1 MHYIDIG
8 VIVIYLLGVTLLGI
22 KIGKRIKGSADFFM
36 PRRFGKG
43 MMMMHAFGTGTAS
56 DQAVVVS
63 SASFK
68 NGLSGIWFQWLWLFC
83 TPFYWLIAPIFRRL
97 RAITTADVYALR
109 FGSSVAVLFSII
121 GVIGLSLKIGL
132 MLKGAGALIDA
143 GTAGAISTDLAIP
156 IVAVLFVIYGA
167 AGGMSAAIITDYIQG
182 VLTIIF
188 SFILLPFVLNA
199 VGGIDGVREIVND
212 PSKMSLVAPEKIGV
226 FFIVAFGINSL
237 FLIVSQPF
245 IMGVCSAGKTEMD
258 GRFGFVAGNLIKRVC
273 TAAWAVTGL
282 AALAY
287 FIKGGIDIESID
299 PDRIYGQ
306 MAKEFLPSIM
316 PGLLGL
322 FIAALL
328 AGVMSSCDS
337 FMISSSA
344 LFTENLYRPIV
355 KERSKS
361 HYLKV
366 ARFASVF
373 IVCFGVLFAYSMDG
387 VVSGLKSWLKFG
399 APLGIGFWLGLF
411 WRRFNSAGVWVST
424 LTAYLCWWMT
434 TKPFFIS
441 FLKSFSQSEDWGIL
455 RSAKRDDVIYEP
467 WQIVF
472 YLSVAAVAGILASL
486 LTAQPNDDRVKLF
499 HDLIGTPVQP
509 KEIIEKSCTLP
520 IGMVPASRKKWFK
533 NTNFEICAPSKVS
546 YVGFGLS
553 WLAVGIMIT
562 AFKAILGN

>member
-1 MHYIDIG
+1 MHFIDIA
-8 VIVIYLLGVTLLGI
+8 VIILYLLGITFLGI
-22 KIGKRIKGSADFFM
+22 KIGKRIKASSEFFM

-68 NGLSGIWFQWLWLFC
+68 NGISGIWFQWLWLFC

-109 FGSSVAVLFSII
+109 FGPSVAVLFAII

-143 GTAGAISTDLAIP
+143 GTDGAVSSNFAIP
-156 IVAVLFVIYGA
+156 TVALLFVIYGA

-182 VLTIIF
+182 ILTIVF
-188 SFILLPFVLNA
+188 SFILLPFVLQA
-199 VGGIDGVREIVND
+199 VGGINGVRELVND

-226 FFIVAFGINSL
+226 FFIIAFGINSL

-245 IMGVCSAGKTEMD
+245 IMGVCSTGRTEMD
-258 GRFGFVAGNLIKRVC
+258 GRFGFVVGNLIKRVC
-273 TAAWAVTGL
+273 TAAWAITGL

-287 FIKGGIDIESID
+287 FIKEGTIISQVDA
-299 PDRIYGQ
+299 DRVYGQ
-306 MAKEFLPSIM
+306 MAKEFLPNIM

-344 LFTENLYRPIV
+344 LFTENLYKPIF
-355 KERSKS
+355 KDRNPT
-361 HYLKV
+361 HYLKI
-366 ARFASVF
+366 ARIASIF
-373 IVCFGVLFAYSMDG
+373 IVGFGLIFAYSMDG

-411 WRRFNSAGVWVST
+411 W
-424 LTAYLCWWMT
+424 
-434 TKPFFIS
+434 
-441 FLKSFSQSEDWGIL
+441 
-455 RSAKRDDVIYEP
+455 
-467 WQIVF
+467 
-472 YLSVAAVAGILASL
+472 
-486 LTAQPNDDRVKLF
+486 
-499 HDLIGTPVQP
+499 
-509 KEIIEKSCTLP
+509 
-520 IGMVPASRKKWFK
+520 
-533 NTNFEICAPSKVS
+533 
-546 YVGFGLS
+546 
-553 WLAVGIMIT
+553 
-562 AFKAILGN
+562 

>member
-1 MHYIDIG
+1 MHFIDIG
-8 VIVIYLLGVTLLGI
+8 VIIIYLIGITLLGI
-22 KIGKRIKGSADFFM
+22 KIGKRIKASSDFFM
-36 PRRFGKG
+36 PRRFGKSI
-43 MMMMHAFGTGTAS
+43 MMMHAFGTGTAS
-56 DQAVVVS
+56 DQAVIVS

-83 TPFYWLIAPIFRRL
+83 TPFYWIIAPIFRRL

-143 GTAGAISTDLAIP
+143 GTAGSISSDLAIP
-156 IVAVLFVIYGA
+156 VVALLFVIYGA

-182 VLTIIF
+182 ILTIVF

-199 VGGIDGVREIVND
+199 VGGIDGVRELVND
-212 PSKMSLVAPEKIGV
+212 PAKMSLVAPDKIGV
-226 FFIVAFGINSL
+226 FFIIAFGVNSL

-245 IMGVCSAGKTEMD
+245 IMGVCSAGRTEMD
-258 GRFGFVAGNLIKRVC
+258 GRFGFVAGNLIKRIC
-273 TAAWAVTGL
+273 TAAWSITGL

-287 FIKGGIDIESID
+287 FIKEGTAISGID
-299 PDRIYGQ
+299 PDRVYGQ
-306 MAKEFLPSIM
+306 MAKEFLPGIM

-344 LFTENLYRPIV
+344 LFTQNLYKPMR
-355 KERSKS
+355 KGRTKA
-361 HYLKV
+361 HYLKI
-366 ARFASVF
+366 ARFAAVV
-373 IVCFGVLFAYSMDG
+373 IVGFGLVFAYSMDG

-399 APLGIGFWLGLF
+399 APLGIGFWIGLF
-411 WRRFNSAGVWVST
+411 WRRFNSSGVWVST

-434 TKPFFIS
+434 TQPFFVS
-441 FLKSFSQSEDWGIL
+441 LLKSFSFNEKLGVL
-455 RSAKRDDVIYEP
+455 RAVNGSNVVYEP

-472 YLSVAAVAGILASL
+472 YLSSAIIAGIIASL
-486 LTAQPNDDRVKLF
+486 LTAKPDEEKIKRY
-499 HDLIGTPVQP
+499 HDLISTPVREDEVILEP
-509 KEIIEKSCTLP
+509 CTLP
-520 IGMVPASRKKWFK
+520 VGTLPHARKKWFA
-533 NTNFEICAPSKVS
+533 NTNFEICAPSRMS
-546 YVGFGLS
+546 YVGFLLS
-553 WLAVGIMIT
+553 WLAVALMVFGFMC
-562 AFKAILGN
+562 ILKP

>member
-1 MHYIDIG
+1 MHFIDIG
-8 VIVIYLLGVTLLGI
+8 VIILYLLGITFLGI
-22 KIGKRIKGSADFFM
+22 KIGKRIKASSEFFM

-143 GTAGAISTDLAIP
+143 GTDGAVSSNFAIP
-156 IVAVLFVIYGA
+156 TVALLFVIYGA

-182 VLTIIF
+182 ILTIIF
-188 SFILLPFVLNA
+188 SFILLPFVLQA
-199 VGGIDGVREIVND
+199 VGGINGVRELVND
-212 PSKMSLVAPEKIGV
+212 PSKMSLVAPEKIGI
-226 FFIVAFGINSL
+226 FFIIAFGINSL

-245 IMGVCSAGKTEMD
+245 IMGVCSTGRTEMD

-273 TAAWAVTGL
+273 TAAWAITGL

-287 FIKGGIDIESID
+287 FIKEGTILSQVDA
-299 PDRIYGQ
+299 DRVYGQ
-306 MAKEFLPSIM
+306 MAKEFLPNIM

-344 LFTENLYRPIV
+344 LFTENLYKPIFTD
-355 KERSKS
+355 KS
-361 HYLKV
+361 QTHYLKI
-366 ARFASVF
+366 ARIASIF
-373 IVCFGVLFAYSMDG
+373 IVGFGLLFAYSMDG

-411 WRRFNSAGVWVST
+411 WRRFNAAGVWVST
-424 LTAYLCWWMT
+424 LTAYICWWMT
-434 TKPFFIS
+434 TQPFFIS
-441 FLKSFSQSEDWGIL
+441 FLKSFSINEKWGVL
-455 RSAKRDDVIYEP
+455 RFVKGSHVIYEP
-467 WQIVF
+467 YQITF
-472 YLSVAAVAGILASL
+472 YLSLAIVAGIIASL
-486 LTAQPNDDRVKLF
+486 ATRKPNTEKIKLY
-499 HDLIGTPVQP
+499 HDLISTPV
-509 KEIIEKSCTLP
+509 KEGEIILKPCTLP
-520 IGMVPASRKKWFK
+520 EGTIPSNRKKWFL
-533 NTNFEICAPSKVS
+533 NTSFEICAPSKIS
-546 YVGFGLS
+546 YIGFILS
-553 WLAVGIMIT
+553 WVAVALMVLTFMHIV
-562 AFKAILGN
+562 KP

>member
-1 MHYIDIG
+1 MHFIDIG
-8 VIVIYLLGVTLLGI
+8 VIIIYLIGITLLGI
-22 KIGKRIKGSADFFM
+22 KIGKRIKASSDFFM
-36 PRRFGKG
+36 PRRFGKS

-56 DQAVVVS
+56 DQAVIVS

-83 TPFYWLIAPIFRRL
+83 TPFYWIIAPIFRRL

-143 GTAGAISTDLAIP
+143 GTAGSISSDLAIP
-156 IVAVLFVIYGA
+156 VVALLFVIYGA

-182 VLTIIF
+182 ILTIVF

-199 VGGIDGVREIVND
+199 VGGIDGVRGLVND
-212 PSKMSLVAPEKIGV
+212 PAKMSLVAPDKIGV
-226 FFIVAFGINSL
+226 FFIIAFGVNSL

-245 IMGVCSAGKTEMD
+245 IMGVCSAGRTEMD
-258 GRFGFVAGNLIKRVC
+258 GRFGFVTGNLIKRIC
-273 TAAWAVTGL
+273 TAAWSITGL

-287 FIKGGIDIESID
+287 FIKEGTAISGID
-299 PDRIYGQ
+299 PDRVYGQ
-306 MAKEFLPSIM
+306 MAKEFLPGIM

-344 LFTENLYRPIV
+344 LFTENLYKPMR
-355 KERSKS
+355 KGRTKS
-361 HYLKV
+361 HYLKI
-366 ARFASVF
+366 ARFAAVA
-373 IVCFGVLFAYSMDG
+373 IVGFGLVFAYSMDG

-399 APLGIGFWLGLF
+399 APLGIGFWIGLF
-411 WRRFNSAGVWVST
+411 WRRFNSSGVWVST

-434 TKPFFIS
+434 TQPFFVS
-441 FLKSFSQSEDWGIL
+441 LLKSFSFNEKLGFL
-455 RSAKRDDVIYEP
+455 RSVNGSNVVYEP

-472 YLSVAAVAGILASL
+472 YLSSAIIAGIIASL
-486 LTAQPNDDRVKLF
+486 LTAKPDEEKIKRY
-499 HDLIGTPVQP
+499 HDLISTPVRADEVILEP
-509 KEIIEKSCTLP
+509 CTLP
-520 IGMVPASRKKWFK
+520 VGTLPHARKKWFA
-533 NTNFEICAPSKVS
+533 NTNFEICAPSRMS
-546 YVGFGLS
+546 YVGFLLS
-553 WLAVGIMIT
+553 WIAVALMVFGFMW
-562 AFKAILGN
+562 ILKP

>member
-1 MHYIDIG
+1 MHFIDIG
-8 VIVIYLLGVTLLGI
+8 VIIIYLIGITFLGI
-22 KIGKRIKGSADFFM
+22 KIGKRIKASSDFFM

-56 DQAVVVS
+56 DQAVIVS

-83 TPFYWLIAPIFRRL
+83 TPFYWIIAPIFRRL

-143 GTAGAISTDLAIP
+143 GTAGSISSDLAIP
-156 IVAVLFVIYGA
+156 VVALLFVIYGA

-182 VLTIIF
+182 ILTIVF

-199 VGGIDGVREIVND
+199 VGGIDGVRGLVND
-212 PSKMSLVAPEKIGV
+212 PAKMSLVAPDKIGV
-226 FFIVAFGINSL
+226 FFIIAFGVNSL

-245 IMGVCSAGKTEMD
+245 IMGVCSAGRTEMD
-258 GRFGFVAGNLIKRVC
+258 GRFGFVAGNLIKRIC
-273 TAAWAVTGL
+273 TAAWSITGL

-287 FIKGGIDIESID
+287 FIKEGTAISEID
-299 PDRIYGQ
+299 PDRVYGQ
-306 MAKEFLPSIM
+306 MAKEFLPGIM

-344 LFTENLYRPIV
+344 LFTENLYKPMR
-355 KERSKS
+355 KGRTKA
-361 HYLKV
+361 HYLKI
-366 ARFASVF
+366 ARFAAVA
-373 IVCFGVLFAYSMDG
+373 IVGFGLVFAYSMDG

-399 APLGIGFWLGLF
+399 APLGIGFWIGLF
-411 WRRFNSAGVWVST
+411 WRRFNSSGVWVST

-434 TKPFFIS
+434 TQPFFVS
-441 FLKSFSQSEDWGIL
+441 LLKSFSFNEKLGFL
-455 RSAKRDDVIYEP
+455 RSVNGSNVVYEP

-472 YLSVAAVAGILASL
+472 YLSSAIMAGIIASL
-486 LTAQPNDDRVKLF
+486 LTAKPDEEKIKRY
-499 HDLIGTPVQP
+499 HDLISTPVRADEVILEP
-509 KEIIEKSCTLP
+509 CTLP
-520 IGMVPASRKKWFK
+520 VGTLPNARKKWFA
-533 NTNFEICAPSKVS
+533 NTNFEICAPSRMS
-546 YVGFGLS
+546 YVGFLLS
-553 WLAVGIMIT
+553 WLAVALMVFGFMC
-562 AFKAILGN
+562 ILKP